1 MTHLLLFRP
10 TKHIMRGFRFLLIF
24 AGLVIALSGC
34 RKESNVTILGANALT
49 VDEKLGSVVISIQ
62 ALQDWTASASDK
74 WIKINPSSGTAS
86 EGPIE
91 VTLSYG
97 YNPLTEDRI
106 GTVDITAGKSHQS
119 VALKQKGRVVP
130 PGGINMGVS
139 VIWAACNLGANK
151 PEQRG
156 DFFAWGES
164 ESKLKTEQYPWF
176 AYYNYKWIVPNSLY
190 AQPKFTKYV
199 FASTYGDFGEPDNL
213 YTLEPEDDAAHVAL
227 GGAWRMP
234 TEMEWYELDANC
246 DWTLTDTGFRLV
258 SKITQAV
265 LFLPFSGYQTGDLVV
280 NNQGWYWSS
289 NITGADVRFARMF
302 HIGETFHEMR
312 GEYREKGLTIR
323 PVSD

>member
-119 VALKQKGRVVP
+119 VTLKQKGRVVP
-130 PGGINMGVS
+130 RGGVNMGVS
-139 VIWAACNLGANK
+139 VIWAACNLGADR
-151 PEQRG
+151 PERRG
-156 DFFAWGES
+156 YFYAWGEPQ
-164 ESKLKTEQYPWF
+164 SKLKTDQYPWYG
-176 AYYNYKWIVPNSLY
+176 YYNYKWIVPDSIY
-190 AQPKFTKYV
+190 AQPKYSKYV
-199 FASTYGDFGEPDNL
+199 FTSTYGDFGEPDNL

-234 TEMEWYELDANC
+234 TEAEWLELNRSC
-246 DWTLTDTGFRLV
+246 DWTLTDTGFKVV
-258 SKITQAV
+258 SKITRAE
-265 LFLPFSGYQTGDLVV
+265 LFLPFSGYQALDLVV
-280 NNQGWYWSS
+280 DVQGWYWSS
-289 NITGADVRFARMF
+289 NVTGADVRFARMF
-302 HIGETFHEMR
+302 HIGVDFHEMR
-312 GEYREKGLTIR
+312 SEYREKGLTIR